1 MSFRLYSGDEYDVVD
16 HDEDV
21 VDNDNEPFG
30 PSVMVMMR
38 MMATTM
44 MRMKMM
50 RTKMM
55 SVMVMNVMGMMR
67 MTATTM
73 MRPKMITKAGAISE
87 SVDILTAPSSET
99 RRSNQG
105 TVAAKPT
112 EIHNF
117 HFNSKIN
124 DNGMV

>member
-1 MSFRLYSGDEYDVVD
+1 
-16 HDEDV
+16 
-21 VDNDNEPFG
+21 
-30 PSVMVMMR
+30 
-38 MMATTM
+38 
-44 MRMKMM
+44 MKMM
-50 RTKMM
+50 RKKMV
-55 SVMVMNVMGMMR
+55 SVMVMNVMEMVMIVMEMMR

-73 MRPKMITKAGAISE
+73 MRTKMITKAGAISE

-117 HFNSKIN
+117 HFNLKIN
-124 DNGMV
+124 DNGLV

>member
-21 VDNDNEPFG
+21 VGNDNEPFG

-55 SVMVMNVMGMMR
+55 SVMVMIDMGMMR
-67 MTATTM
+67 T
-73 MRPKMITKAGAISE
+73 KMITKAGAISE

-117 HFNSKIN
+117 
-124 DNGMV
+124 